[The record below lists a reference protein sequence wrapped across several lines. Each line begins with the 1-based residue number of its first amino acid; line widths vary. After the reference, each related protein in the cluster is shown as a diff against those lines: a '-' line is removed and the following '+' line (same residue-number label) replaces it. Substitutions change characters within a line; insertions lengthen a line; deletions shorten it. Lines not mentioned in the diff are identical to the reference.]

1 MTIGGQAVG
10 TKLRED
16 FIRGVLGAFNILY
29 GDGKHLLEYTKMLRD
44 LTFDETG
51 AALRVARR
59 LFNLAKETSEVLD
72 RDRLFREAFDSLF
85 HAARIAVITY
95 LSTEVSRWG
104 LLRRML
110 PEPYNKQSKR
120 IHRYPTHKIL
130 LPRRL
135 P

>member
-1 MTIGGQAVG
+1 
-10 TKLRED
+10 
-16 FIRGVLGAFNILY
+16 
-29 GDGKHLLEYTKMLRD
+29 LLEYTKMLRD
-44 LTFDETG
+44 LTFDEAG